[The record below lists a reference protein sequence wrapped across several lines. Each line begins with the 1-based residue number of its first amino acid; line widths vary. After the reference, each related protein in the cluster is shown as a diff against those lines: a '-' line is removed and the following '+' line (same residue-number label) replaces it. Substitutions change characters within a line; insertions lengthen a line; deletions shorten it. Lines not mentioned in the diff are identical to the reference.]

1 MRTKDLN
8 RREFIAL
15 GTLATG
21 GLFAAPL
28 TSCSLKAESPSSVKE
43 NFRENVWKRTLGTG
57 KHALEV
63 SAVGLGCMGM
73 SYHRSFIPDP
83 KKDGNIASSG
93 G

>member
-1 MRTKDLN
+1 MRTNDLN

-43 NFRENVWKRTLGTG
+43 NLRASIRKRTLGTG

-63 SAVGLGCMGM
+63 SADQIG
-73 SYHRSFIPDP
+73 R
-83 KKDGNIASSG
+83 ASCRERV
-93 G
+93 